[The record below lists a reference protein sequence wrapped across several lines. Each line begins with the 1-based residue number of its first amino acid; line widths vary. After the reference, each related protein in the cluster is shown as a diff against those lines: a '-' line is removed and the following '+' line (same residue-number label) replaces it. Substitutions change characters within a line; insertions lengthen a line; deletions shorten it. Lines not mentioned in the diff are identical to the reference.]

1 MNISSVIVKTNDL
14 EKCKDELSKI
24 EGAEVA
30 LSEDNTI
37 IVVLQAKDINEE
49 IEIFNKVEKAR
60 FVLSASMHYSYIE
73 DELRDDLMNMNNN
86 ADEIL
91 NDDSTPIN
99 ELQYSGSVY
108 TMMNKKKQ

>member
-24 EGAEVA
+24 EGVEVA
-30 LSEDNTI
+30 LSEENTI

-73 DELRDDLMNMNNN
+73 DELREDLMNMNHN

-108 TMMNKKKQ
+108 TMMNKKK